1 MEKDMM
7 SNVKVKLG
15 KPNPKQ
21 DKFLKAK
28 AKNVGYGGARG
39 GGKSWAVRAKATIL
53 ATKYAG
59 IRQLIVRRTYAEL
72 MSNHVKPLKVTY
84 AELMKKKL
92 VKFNK
97 TEMEFTFWNGSTI
110 KFQYCDKESDT
121 DALQGSEYDVIFID
135 EATQLLE
142 SQMKDIVACCRGVNN
157 FPKRI
162 YYTCNPGGRGHAYIK
177 RIFIT
182 KSYNPGENP
191 NDYEFIQA
199 GVQDNKVLMK
209 YQPDYIAQLE
219 ALPPARR
226 KAWLEGSW
234 DVFEGQVFEEFK
246 DNPEGYESRQWTHV
260 IKPFI
265 PPKSWKI
272 YRSYDFGYAKPFSCG
287 WWAVDHDGCMYRI
300 LEYYGCRKGEEN
312 VGLKITADQQFRE
325 IARMEDE
332 HPWLKG
338 KKIEGVAD
346 PAIWDTSRGESV
358 AETAEKY
365 RIFFERGDNKR
376 IAGWMQLHYRLQFDE
391 NGYPMMYVFENC
403 RDFIRTIPSLEFS
416 TTNPEDVNSDMEDH
430 IADETRYMCMMR
442 PMSPIDP
449 VAKEIHLEDP
459 LNQFKQGV

>member
-1 MEKDMM
+1 MM

-28 AKNVGYGGARG
+28 VKNVGYGGARG

-53 ATKYAG
+53 AAKYAG

-182 KSYNPGENP
+182 KSYKPGENP

-260 IKPFI
+260 IKPFT

-442 PMSPIDP
+442 PMSPIEP

>member
-1 MEKDMM
+1 MM

-21 DKFLKAK
+21 DKFLKAQ

-246 DNPEGYESRQWTHV
+246 DNPEGYENRQWTHV
-260 IKPFI
+260 IKPFT

-287 WWAVDHDGCMYRI
+287 WWAVDHDGCMHRI

-442 PMSPIDP
+442 PMSPIEP

>member
-28 AKNVGYGGARG
+28 VKNVGYGGARG

-53 ATKYAG
+53 AAKYAG

-182 KSYNPGENP
+182 KSYNPGEKP

-260 IKPFI
+260 IKPFT

-442 PMSPIDP
+442 PMSPIEP
-449 VAKEIHLEDP
+449 VADDIHLEDP

>member
-21 DKFLKAK
+21 DKFLKAQ

-246 DNPEGYESRQWTHV
+246 DNPEGYENRQWTHV
-260 IKPFI
+260 IKPFT

-442 PMSPIDP
+442 PMSPIEP

>member
-1 MEKDMM
+1 M
-7 SNVKVKLG
+7 SGINLILG

-21 DKFLKAK
+21 EKFLTASKK
-28 AKNVGYGGARG
+28 YVGYGGARG
-39 GGKSWAVRAKATIL
+39 GGKSWAVRTKATIL
-53 ATKYAG
+53 ALKRPG
-59 IRQLIVRRTYAEL
+59 IKLLIIRRTYAEL
-72 MSNHVKPLKVTY
+72 IANHVKPFKATY
-84 AELMKKKL
+84 AELMRKKL

-97 TEMEFTFWNGSTI
+97 TEMEFTFFNGSTI

-162 YYTCNPGGRGHAYIK
+162 YFTCNPGGRGHAYIK

-199 GVQDNKVLMK
+199 GVRDNKVLMK
-209 YQPDYIAQLE
+209 NQPDYIAQLE

-246 DNPEGYESRQWTHV
+246 DNPEGYENRQWTHV
-260 IKPFI
+260 IKPFT

-325 IARMEDE
+325 MARMEDE

-416 TTNPEDVNSDMEDH
+416 TTNPEDVNSD
-430 IADETRYMCMMR
+430 
-442 PMSPIDP
+442 
-449 VAKEIHLEDP
+449 P
-459 LNQFKQGV
+459 LDLW